1 MPADS
6 RPIGALIADV
16 AADVR
21 DIVRGEMRLALA
33 EIVANGLALRRA
45 GVLMVVAGLLAA
57 LGVTYLFLSALFAL
71 ATVMPLWAASLV
83 LAAVALVIAGLA
95 ALAGTKSLKGVRG
108 LPRTLAALEETTR
121 WPIQSKH

>member
-16 AADVR
+16 ASDVR
-21 DIVRGEMRLALA
+21 DIVRGEMRLAMA

-45 GVLMVVAGLLAA
+45 GVLMVAAGVLAA
-57 LGVTYLFLSALFAL
+57 LGVTYLFLSALFGL
-71 ATVMPLWAASLV
+71 ATVIPLWAASLV
-83 LAAVALVIAGLA
+83 LAAVALLIAGLA
-95 ALAGTKSLKGVRG
+95 ALAAAKSLKRVRG
-108 LPRTLAALEETTR
+108 LPRTLAVLEETTR